1 MAKTMKTKVHHY
13 YHNLILFFALLFCI
27 SAIGFFFYKTA
38 VPKTAEATGYQI
50 YVFPDGT
57 GRVTFDNI
65 NHVQQLRKDVKI
77 DGVIYKAGTLIL
89 PGNGD
94 EAYYDY
100 VRSIQYE

>member
-1 MAKTMKTKVHHY
+1 MAKTTTKTNHY
-13 YHNLILFFALLFCI
+13 YLKYLILLFVLLFSI
-27 SAIGFFFYKTA
+27 LAIGFFFYKTA

-65 NHVQQLRKDVKI
+65 NHVQQLHKDVEI

>member
-1 MAKTMKTKVHHY
+1 MEKMTKIKHCYLKIIIV
-13 YHNLILFFALLFCI
+13 LLFLI
-27 SAIGFFFYKTA
+27 VAIGFFFYKTA
-38 VPKTAEATGYQI
+38 VPKVAESTGYQVYI
-50 YVFPDGT
+50 FPDGT

-65 NHVQQLRKDVKI
+65 NYVQQLHKDVTI

>member
-1 MAKTMKTKVHHY
+1 MEKMTKIKHCYLKIIIV
-13 YHNLILFFALLFCI
+13 LLFLI
-27 SAIGFFFYKTA
+27 VAIGFFFYKTA
-38 VPKTAEATGYQI
+38 VPKVANSTGYQVYI
-50 YVFPDGT
+50 FPDGT
-57 GRVTFDNI
+57 GRVTFNNI
-65 NHVQQLRKDVKI
+65 NRVQQLHKDVKI

>member
-1 MAKTMKTKVHHY
+1 MEKMTKINHCYLKIIIV
-13 YHNLILFFALLFCI
+13 LLFLI
-27 SAIGFFFYKTA
+27 VAIGFFFYKTA
-38 VPKTAEATGYQI
+38 VPKVANSMGYQVYI
-50 YVFPDGT
+50 FPDGT

-65 NHVQQLRKDVKI
+65 NYVQQLHKNVTI
-77 DGVIYKAGTLIL
+77 DGVTYKAGTLIL

>member
-1 MAKTMKTKVHHY
+1 MEKITKIKHCYLKIIIV
-13 YHNLILFFALLFCI
+13 LLFLI
-27 SAIGFFFYKTA
+27 VAIGFFFYKTA
-38 VPKTAEATGYQI
+38 VPKVANSTGYQVYI
-50 YVFPDGT
+50 FPDGT

-65 NHVQQLRKDVKI
+65 NYVQQLHKDVTI
-77 DGVIYKAGTLIL
+77 DGVNYKAGTLIL

>member
-1 MAKTMKTKVHHY
+1 MTTKTNHY
-13 YHNLILFFALLFCI
+13 YHKNLILLFVLLFSI
-27 SAIGFFFYKTA
+27 IAIGFFFYKTA
-38 VPKTAEATGYQI
+38 VPKVANSTGYQVYI
-50 YVFPDGT
+50 FPDRT

-65 NHVQQLRKDVKI
+65 NYVQQLHKDVKI

>member
-1 MAKTMKTKVHHY
+1 MEKMTKIKHCYLKIIIV
-13 YHNLILFFALLFCI
+13 LLFLI
-27 SAIGFFFYKTA
+27 VAIGFFFYKTA
-38 VPKTAEATGYQI
+38 VPKVANSTGYQVYI
-50 YVFPDGT
+50 FPDGT

-65 NHVQQLRKDVKI
+65 NHVQQLHKDVKI

>member
-1 MAKTMKTKVHHY
+1 MAKTTTKTNHY
-13 YHNLILFFALLFCI
+13 YLKYLILLFVLLFSI
-27 SAIGFFFYKTA
+27 LAIGFFFYKTA

-65 NHVQQLRKDVKI
+65 NHIQQLHKDVEI